1 MLIPYE
7 NPDASS
13 YQERY
18 NKKQS
23 RGRIVIE
30 CSFGILKNL
39 FQCLRYG
46 LRYDA
51 SKCCKII
58 LACACLHN
66 LRFRFAEPDP
76 SASILDLVAQE
87 NPCENRTVSFFGL
100 EESEDEAEQ
109 EQRRKPSEKQA
120 LMDGKM
126 YRERLAQ
133 QYFG

>member
-7 NPDASS
+7 SPDASS
-13 YQERY
+13 HQERY
-18 NKKQS
+18 NKHQS

-30 CSFGILKNL
+30 CSFGVLKNL

-51 SKCCKII
+51 AKCCKII
-58 LACACLHN
+58 LACACLYN
-66 LRFRFAEPDP
+66 LRFRFAEPEP
-76 SASILDLVAQE
+76 PAEILDLVAPE
-87 NPCENRTVSFFGL
+87 NPCENRAVSFFGP

-109 EQRRKPSEKQA
+109 EQRRKPGEKQA

-133 QYFG
+133 QYFD